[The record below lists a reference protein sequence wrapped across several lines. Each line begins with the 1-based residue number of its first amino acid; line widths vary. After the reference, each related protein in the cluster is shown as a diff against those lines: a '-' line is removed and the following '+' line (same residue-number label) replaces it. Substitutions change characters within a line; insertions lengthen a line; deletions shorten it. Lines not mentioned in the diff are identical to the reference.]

1 MLLAV
6 ALASGSVAVTG
17 NLSFVGLLAPHAAK
31 LVVRK
36 ENHWTFILSSL
47 FGSVFVLSAD
57 IVARVILPSGE
68 IPTGILIAFWCAIFS
83 VCIVYQT
90 KTRAE
95 QLKFIKRQEGQSL
108 LGLLFFYLYIYL
120 KVRLLFFFFP
130 IPFYERRKGD
140 FWSK

>member
-1 MLLAV
+1 MAKSQKILLLLAV

-17 NLSFVGLLAPHAAK
+17 SLSFVGLLAPHAAK

-57 IVARVILPSGE
+57 IVARVILPSGGN
-68 IPTGILIAFWCAIFS
+68 TDRDFDCLLVRHIFR
-83 VCIVYQT
+83 CIVYQT

-95 QLKFIKRQEGQSL
+95 RLKFIK
-108 LGLLFFYLYIYL
+108 
-120 KVRLLFFFFP
+120 
-130 IPFYERRKGD
+130 KGKKAD
-140 FWSK
+140 HC